1 MAKRR
6 ERANSDRGYSPRKV
20 ETREP
25 IPTFL
30 IVCEG
35 EKTEPNYFKRFPVS
49 TRPEIEIVG
58 AGCETIA
65 VVNRAIK
72 LKAKKSYDRIWCV
85 FDRDPSRVNDT
96 KQRFIDAMQLAI
108 KERIN
113 VAYSNECFEIWYLL
127 HYNFYDTPIP
137 RSDYRK
143 MLTKLL
149 GCDYEK
155 NSGDMYD
162 KLEDRQPQAIKHARK
177 LITTYDPHHPAE
189 DNPAT
194 TVHLLVEELNN
205 AANNRVSVVPGN
217 LDLPTNSSAKPD

>member
-1 MAKRR
+1 MSKQRSR
-6 ERANSDRGYSPRKV
+6 DRSSQGYSDRKVGNRK
-20 ETREP
+20 P

-35 EKTEPNYFKRFPVS
+35 EKTEPNYFRSFPVS
-49 TRPEIEIVG
+49 TRPEIDIVG

-72 LKAKKSYDRIWCV
+72 LRDKKSYDRIWCV
-85 FDRDPSRVNDT
+85 FDRDPSRVNNT
-96 KQRFIDAMQLAI
+96 KQRFNTAMQLAKNEGI
-108 KERIN
+108 E

-127 HYNFYDTPIP
+127 HFNFYDTPIP

-149 GCDYEK
+149 ECDYEK
-155 NSGDMYD
+155 NSDDMYV
-162 KLEDRQPQAIKHARK
+162 KLEDRQTQAIKHARK
-177 LITTYDPHHPAE
+177 LLISYDPHNPE
-189 DNPAT
+189 NDNPAT

-205 AANNRVSVVPGN
+205 ASKSGQEQ
-217 LDLPTNSSAKPD
+217 